1 MGSVVNKVIDR
12 LIVISLKAVTVS
24 TVVALTPFLFTIG
37 CVGTAAIHTCNA
49 CDKIKETIGIRQ

>member
-1 MGSVVNKVIDR
+1 VIDR